1 MSAFTRWRM
10 SSMCP
15 STRGKRISRCFLS
28 GRAFTSVGYQDP
40 CGLEEGALSDGAAAG
55 AGASAAGAGSAAG
68 AAARFFPTGRFL
80 TAFRAFFF
88 IAFFPFFFF
97 AKNRFTNI
105 IFGLWKPNKACLAHH
120 RIGLGTMTP
129 TVTSAITASNAGRI
143 ANNFFSVCCHIHHS
157 SQSLL
162 DRKQR
167 SVQSQRSGGLL
178 VST

>member
-1 MSAFTRWRM
+1 
-10 SSMCP
+10 
-15 STRGKRISRCFLS
+15 
-28 GRAFTSVGYQDP
+28 
-40 CGLEEGALSDGAAAG
+40 
-55 AGASAAGAGSAAG
+55 
-68 AAARFFPTGRFL
+68 
-80 TAFRAFFF
+80 
-88 IAFFPFFFF
+88 
-97 AKNRFTNI
+97 
-105 IFGLWKPNKACLAHH
+105 
-120 RIGLGTMTP
+120 MTP